1 MLFMI
6 LSIVIISLI
15 GTLFHFMYDITKH
28 NKVIGLFAAVNES
41 TWEHIKIAL
50 TPTILWS
57 LMDGAVFG
65 TDENYFLAK
74 FVSLAVI
81 IVLMPVLF
89 YGHRYI
95 SKKESVLF
103 NILSFYIVII
113 ASQLAFY
120 SILNIEPVGYVYRYI
135 GCIGTFI
142 IFGAYMTLTLMPIK
156 NFIFKDP
163 ITHKYGFKGH
173 KPAFHIRKKR
183 KEK

>member
-65 TDENYFLAK
+65 ANANYFIAK
-74 FVSLAVI
+74 FDSLAII
-81 IVLMPVLF
+81 IVLMPLLF
-89 YGHRYI
+89 YGHNYLL
-95 SKKESVLF
+95 KKESVFF

-120 SILNIEPVGYVYRYI
+120 SILSIDPVGYLYRYI
-135 GCIGTFI
+135 ACVGTFV
-142 IFGAYMTLTLMPIK
+142 IFGCYMTLTLMPLK

-163 ITHKYGFKGH
+163 ISHKYGFKGH
-173 KPAFHIRKKR
+173 TYIFDITKKR